1 MFSVVMKTKS
11 RQETFDLAIRV
22 GAALDFPLVVFL
34 HGKMGMGKTVFSK
47 GFVKGLGIDD
57 EVTSPTY
64 TIVNEY
70 GNPPRVFHFD
80 LYRLFD
86 SNELY
91 EMGFE
96 DYLNQ
101 GATLLLE
108 WPDLATEYAL
118 EPKLDITLKSDLNTP
133 DEREIILETTHP
145 EIMRLLKKI

>member
-1 MFSVVMKTKS
+1 MFSVAVKTKS
-11 RQETFDLAIRV
+11 SQETFAFAKRL
-22 GAALDFPLVVFL
+22 GGKLNFPLVVFL
-34 HGKMGMGKTVFSK
+34 HGSMGMGKTVFSK
-47 GFVKGLGIDD
+47 GFVEGLGLED

-80 LYRLFD
+80 LYRLRD
-86 SNELY
+86 ENELY

-108 WPDLATEYAL
+108 WPALALDYLL
-118 EPKLDITLKSDLNTP
+118 EPRLEITLSADMNTP
-133 DEREIILETTHP
+133 DEREIMLATNHP
-145 EIMRLLKKI
+145 EIMHILKKI

>member
-1 MFSVVMKTKS
+1 MFSIIMKTKS
-11 RQETFDLAIRV
+11 REATFEVAKRL
-22 GAALDFPLVVFL
+22 GKALTFPLIIFL
-34 HGKMGMGKTVFSK
+34 YGEMGMGKTVFSK
-47 GFVKGLGIDD
+47 GFVEGLGIED

-70 GNPPRVFHFD
+70 GNTPKVFHFD
-80 LYRLFD
+80 LYRLYD
-86 SNELY
+86 KNELY

-108 WPDLATEYAL
+108 WPELAVDYAL
-118 EPKLDITLKSDLNTP
+118 EPKLEITLKANLDFP

-145 EIMRLLKKI
+145 DIIRLLKKI

>member
-1 MFSVVMKTKS
+1 MVSITMKTKS
-11 RQETFDLAIRV
+11 SGETFDIAKRL
-22 GAALDFPLVVFL
+22 GQALTFPLVIFL
-34 HGKMGMGKTVFSK
+34 HGGMGMGKTIFSK
-47 GFVKGLGIDD
+47 GFVEGLGLED

-70 GNPPRVFHFD
+70 GDPPRVFHFD
-80 LYRLFD
+80 LYRLCD
-86 SNELY
+86 KNDLY

-108 WPDLATEYAL
+108 WPDLAFDYDL
-118 EPKLDITLKSDLNTP
+118 EPKLEITLKSNLDFP
-133 DEREIILETTHP
+133 DEREIVLETTHP

>member
-1 MFSVVMKTKS
+1 MFSTVVRTKS
-11 RQETFDLAIRV
+11 SQETFDFGKKL
-22 GAALDFPLVVFL
+22 GAALTFPLVVFL
-34 HGKMGMGKTVFSK
+34 HGEMGMGKTVFAK
-47 GFVKGLGIDD
+47 GFVKGCGIDD

-70 GNPPRVFHFD
+70 GTPPRIFHFD

-86 SNELY
+86 ENELY

-108 WPDLATEYAL
+108 WPELALNYAL
-118 EPKLDITLKSDLNTP
+118 EPRLLITLRSDVTTP
-133 DEREIILETTHP
+133 EEREIFLETRHP
-145 EIMRLLKKI
+145 EIAGILEKI